1 MFLVQVLTQQWMG
14 RSGWA
19 HKNSLSKILHFF
31 FQFALTPIFA
41 CGHLFRQLMTCLLC
55 GMKSRPAQWI
65 LNFLDSCYIF
75 NSLDSPI
82 HRCISHLSS
91 SALILFCLM
100 LEVFREDPDRCH
112 KNDFNGLY
120 PARIALIAMIGAC
133 IFKEFEDFMQVK
145 SVRIFFKYEF
155 WRMFRL
161 VNHLTIILA
170 IIIQVTKIITTIII
184 VTRTTII
191 INRLIILQAHLE
203 FRMVTTSNPS
213 DYVEEKK
220 LSDSMVAVATTISF
234 LHILYWIQL
243 HNTMGPIV
251 ISLSKVVHHAPL
263 FRVIFSTTG
272 ALVVT
277 TVNGSTFQ
285 YFFGRNS

>member
-1 MFLVQVLTQQWMG
+1 MCSDAFVICQRLVQVLTQQWMG

-41 CGHLFRQLMTCLLC
+41 CGHLFRQLLTCLLC

-155 WRMFRL
+155 WRMFRI

-170 IIIQVTKIITTIII
+170 IIIQVTKTITTIITNHLDHHHPPGAPR
-184 VTRTTII
+184 VQDGDHVKPQ
-191 INRLIILQAHLE
+191 RLRGGEEVVGLHGRRRHHHLLSSHSLLDSTSQHHGAHCH
-203 FRMVTTSNPS
+203 
-213 DYVEEKK
+213 
-220 LSDSMVAVATTISF
+220 LSQQGS
-234 LHILYWIQL
+234 
-243 HNTMGPIV
+243 
-251 ISLSKVVHHAPL
+251 PL
-263 FRVIFSTTG
+263 CSIMQGDF
-272 ALVVT
+272 
-277 TVNGSTFQ
+277 
-285 YFFGRNS
+285 